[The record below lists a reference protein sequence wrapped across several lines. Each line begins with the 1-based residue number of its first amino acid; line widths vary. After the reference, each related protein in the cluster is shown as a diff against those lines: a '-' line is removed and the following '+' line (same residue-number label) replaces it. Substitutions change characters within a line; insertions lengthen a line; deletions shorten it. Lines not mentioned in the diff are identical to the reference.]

1 MSSRQAEY
9 LNAMG
14 IQRWQLRA
22 GEGMVEQGKSLEK
35 SSPSAE
41 VAIANETIVDNER
54 EWWSLSDEVAACRQC
69 ELHQGR
75 TQTVFGTGNQNAG
88 WLIIGEAPGADEEQQ
103 GEPFVGH
110 AGQLLT
116 QMILALGYE
125 REQVYIANILK
136 CRPPNDRDPLSD
148 EVSCCE
154 AYLKRQIALIQPKI
168 IVAVGRVAAQ
178 NMLKTDA
185 EISAIRGQTH
195 HYGEFKIPLVVT
207 YHPAYLLHSPI
218 EKSKA
223 WQDLL
228 LAKQIFQQA

>member
-22 GEGMVEQGKSLEK
+22 GESMVERDKSLEE
-35 SSPSAE
+35 SSLSAE
-41 VAIANETIVDNER
+41 VAIANETIVDDER

-75 TQTVFGTGNQNAG
+75 TQTVFGTGNQNAD
-88 WLIIGEAPGADEEQQ
+88 WLIIGEAPGADEDQQ

-136 CRPPNDRDPLSD
+136 CRPPNDRDPLPD
-148 EVSCCE
+148 EVRCCE
-154 AYLKRQIALIQPKI
+154 AYLKRQIALIQPSI

-195 HYGEFKIPLVVT
+195 HYGECKIPLVVT
-207 YHPAYLLHSPI
+207 YHPAYLLRSPI